1 MRQRP
6 GRTAMLLVSILL
18 VPLHCDAQ
26 TKRFYAGI
34 GVIGDNDKTDSRLTN
49 DVALTAT
56 LVLGADITRHLG
68 LRLVF
73 EAPRQ
78 KRVSSQG
85 VFVRPASPLPIRETA
100 TRSQSTETWGVLV
113 DNHGNIG
120 AWLRVA
126 LTYGV
131 ATVTHDTEIVVL
143 REELRPDGTAS
154 PLPDDRLSVDA
165 DWTGFAFGSEIPSR
179 SAASRSCRKSA

>member
-1 MRQRP
+1 
-6 GRTAMLLVSILL
+6 
-18 VPLHCDAQ
+18 
-26 TKRFYAGI
+26 
-34 GVIGDNDKTDSRLTN
+34 
-49 DVALTAT
+49 
-56 LVLGADITRHLG
+56 
-68 LRLVF
+68 
-73 EAPRQ
+73 
-78 KRVSSQG
+78 
-85 VFVRPASPLPIRETA
+85 
-100 TRSQSTETWGVLV
+100 VLV
-113 DNHGNIG
+113 HKHVNIG